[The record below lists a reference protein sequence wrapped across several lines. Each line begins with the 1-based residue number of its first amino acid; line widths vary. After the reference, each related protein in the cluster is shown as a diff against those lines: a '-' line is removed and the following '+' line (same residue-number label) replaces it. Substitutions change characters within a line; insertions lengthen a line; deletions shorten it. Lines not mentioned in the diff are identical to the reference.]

1 MRCGSLR
8 PVSLRRQRVINVIRI
23 GTRGSA
29 LAQRQTAMV
38 ANLLRAVW
46 PGLTISVQIIT
57 TQGDRVTDVPLPAIA
72 GEGVFTG
79 GLETALLAGEIDA
92 AVHSLKDLPVEPAA
106 GLVIAAV
113 PERAN
118 PADALIS
125 QGGYKLAAL
134 PQGARVGTSS
144 RRRAAQLRRLRP
156 DLEPVDIRGNVDTR
170 IAKVM
175 VENGGYDAILLAC
188 AGLERLGRLDE
199 ASEILT
205 LDDMTPAPGQGAL
218 AVQCRDEVDW
228 RNLFLP
234 INHVPTQT
242 AVAAERAFLAGLGGG
257 CALPV
262 AAYGHID
269 GSELRLMGR
278 VTAADSSSDI
288 HLKHTYR
295 LESITLESGL
305 RAGSDLAARAKSLGA
320 AQLLERG

>member
-1 MRCGSLR
+1 M
-8 PVSLRRQRVINVIRI
+8 INVIRI

-29 LAQRQTAMV
+29 LAQRQTQIIAD
-38 ANLLRAVW
+38 LLRAAW

-57 TQGDRVTDVPLPAIA
+57 TYGDRVTDVPLPVIA
-72 GEGVFTG
+72 GAGVFTG

-92 AVHSLKDLPVEPAA
+92 AVHSLKDLPVEPTA

-118 PADALIS
+118 PADALVS
-125 QGGYKLAAL
+125 REGYKLAAL

-156 DLEPVDIRGNVDTR
+156 DLQAVDIRGNVDTR
-170 IAKVM
+170 IARAMAKD
-175 VENGGYDAILLAC
+175 GGYDAILLAC

-199 ASEILT
+199 AGEILT
-205 LDDMTPAPGQGAL
+205 LDAMTPAPGQGAL
-218 AVQCRDEVDW
+218 AVQCRDESDW
-228 RNLFLP
+228 RNLLLP
-234 INHVPTQT
+234 LNHVLTQT

-278 VTAADSSSDI
+278 VTAADSTSDI
-288 HLKHTYR
+288 HLEHIYT
-295 LESITLESGL
+295 LESITHESGL
-305 RAGSDLAARAKSLGA
+305 RAGSDLAARAKSMGA
-320 AQLLERG
+320 AQLLERA